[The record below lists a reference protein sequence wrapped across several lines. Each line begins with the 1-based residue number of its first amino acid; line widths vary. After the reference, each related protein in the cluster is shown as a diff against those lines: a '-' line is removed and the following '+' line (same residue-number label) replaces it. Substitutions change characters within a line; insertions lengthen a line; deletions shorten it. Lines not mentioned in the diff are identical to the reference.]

1 MAYIDT
7 RTFDIYS
14 DVTIPEVEHRSFECD
29 DLIAPVI
36 KVLNKKGYR
45 ITSCRTGH
53 PYPRYQE
60 MYLMVYGD
68 TQEAISSTHGK
79 FIVTPEF
86 REEAAIYELIN
97 PDDIP
102 EEHRIDNLKID
113 TDRPYAFFRVETK
126 WPVCAVISCLAF
138 NEDYFTTDDLPSGWQ
153 LADVKSY
160 NSETG
165 EYETSP
171 NTVMHHMFV
180 YDGDVFRFY
189 QNQLKVFKNLY
200 NWAKNLPDITEE

>member
-14 DVTIPEVEHRSFECD
+14 EVTVSEVERWSFECD
-29 DLIAPVI
+29 DLIAPAI
-36 KVLNKKGYR
+36 KALNKKGYK
-45 ITSCRTGH
+45 TVSCCTGH

-68 TQEAISSTHGK
+68 TQEAISSTHGRC
-79 FIVTPEF
+79 IVTPEF
-86 REEAAIYELIN
+86 RKEAAIYELVT

-102 EEHRIDNLKID
+102 EEHLFDNLKID

-126 WPVCAVISCLAF
+126 WPVYAVISYLSF
-138 NEDYFTTDDLPSGWQ
+138 DEDYFTTDDLPSGWQ

-160 NSETG
+160 NPETG
-165 EYETSP
+165 KYDTSH

-180 YDGDVFRFY
+180 YDGDVFHFY
-189 QNQLKVFKNLY
+189 QNQLVVFKELY
-200 NWAKNLPDITEE
+200 DWAKNLPDITEE